1 MRSRSLILI
10 PILFSILFYGCL
22 KSSETASPDEWNEL
36 SVFHLPDD
44 WVTQNADSLAFED
57 LRGQVL
63 VVVMIYTSCQAAC
76 PRLVAD
82 MRRIEQ
88 GVQRSSK
95 DQVTYILVSIDPE
108 TDTPERLKAFAIE
121 NGMDDG
127 RWVFLRGSD
136 LSVRTFANVV
146 AVKYKQISPIDF
158 SHSNIIT
165 IFDKE
170 GVMNYQQEGLGTDVT
185 PLLNAVHRLTSSK
198 TTFF

>member
-10 PILFSILFYGCL
+10 PILFSILFSGCL